1 MKTTRTGT
9 WALAALT
16 IGITA
21 VTTVAAQTLPDI
33 GFKSVG
39 RAWPLAVS
47 VQGGRETV
55 GPDRIFPPGQG
66 GPGARG
72 GAFQLYGFP
81 NDAPPPGVEPLPRD
95 LFNSPDFYADK
106 DLWTDPRYFRCNS
119 PYSTEIQ
126 QGILFPPGLV
136 EDPKDGPW
144 GFCDKDLPREAIVSP
159 YPFASA
165 EEHYNALME
174 ETKGRGGPNKYTF
187 QDFPA
192 VEWNGVY
199 ARPTVGE
206 AQLTWY
212 WLRHTQYPTML
223 SLMTPEYQQRM
234 VQEAYHQVRG
244 HALWPST
251 FCWPEGFMRRW
262 YSFSIWEEYVLAT
275 PDMVQILGGVAD
287 NFITSIY
294 VGREFKMDDV
304 ASGGVPRLG
313 EAVPRWYGE
322 TIGFWDGDTLIT
334 WTSNIQ
340 GWKAHSA
347 FEFSSKMQTI
357 EIYTPTRD
365 ADGKFTGINH
375 EAILYDP
382 EAFVQPLRIVRQL
395 DKINDYTDANETPYA
410 FIECQQ
416 TIYNMEGI
424 NTPVAPGTVLEFE
437 VPDIYGRP
445 WDAIWRKHFEQDMV
459 HPEANNEDLFDFGN

>member
-1 MKTTRTGT
+1 MKTTRTGIR
-9 WALAALT
+9 ALAALA
-16 IGITA
+16 IGIGAVTA
-21 VTTVAAQTLPDI
+21 VVAQTLPDI
-33 GFKSVG
+33 GFQSVG
-39 RAWPLAVS
+39 RAWPLAES

-66 GPGARG
+66 GPGARAG
-72 GAFQLYGFP
+72 SFQLYGFP
-81 NDAPPPGVEPLPRD
+81 NDAPPPGVEALPRD

-126 QGILFPPGLV
+126 QGILFPPGLAD
-136 EDPKDGPW
+136 DPKDGPW
-144 GFCDKDLPREAIVSP
+144 GYCDKDLPREAIVSP
-159 YPFASA
+159 YPFATA
-165 EEHYNALME
+165 EEHYQALME
-174 ETKGRGGPNKYTF
+174 ETKGRGGPQKYTF

-192 VEWNGVY
+192 AEWNGVY

-206 AQLTWY
+206 EQLTWY

-262 YSFSIWEEYVLAT
+262 YSFSIWEQYVTAT

-347 FEFSSKMQTI
+347 FEFSSQMQTI

-395 DKINDYTDANETPYA
+395 NKINDYTDANETPYA

-416 TIYNMEGI
+416 TIYNMDGI

-437 VPDIYGRP
+437 VPDMYGRP
-445 WDAIWRKHFEQDMV
+445 WDAIWQKYFEQGMSRPQEVDD
-459 HPEANNEDLFDFGN
+459 DLFNFE

>member
-1 MKTTRTGT
+1 MKTRKTVIKTALT
-9 WALAALT
+9 ALA
-16 IGITA
+16 IGLGAATA
-21 VTTVAAQTLPDI
+21 MAQTLPDI

-47 VQGGRETV
+47 VQGGRELV
-55 GPDRIFPPGQG
+55 GPDRIFPQGQG
-66 GPGARG
+66 GPGARAG
-72 GAFQLYGFP
+72 SFQLYGFP

-106 DLWTDPRYFRCNS
+106 DLWTDPRYFRCTS

-126 QGILFPPGLV
+126 QGILFPPALAA
-136 EDPKDGPW
+136 DPKDGPW
-144 GFCDKDLPREAIVSP
+144 GFCDKDLPKEAIVSP
-159 YPFASA
+159 YPFATA
-165 EEHYNALME
+165 EEHYKALME
-174 ETKGRGGPNKYTF
+174 ETKGRGGPQKYTF

-192 VEWNGVY
+192 AEWNGVY
-199 ARPTVGE
+199 ARPTAGE

-212 WLRHTQYPTML
+212 WLRHSQYPTML
-223 SLMTPEYQQRM
+223 SLLTPEYQQRM

-262 YSFSIWEEYVLAT
+262 YSFSIWEEYVTAT

-365 ADGKFTGINH
+365 ADGKFTGLNH

-395 DKINDYTDANETPYA
+395 NKINNYTDANETPYA

-416 TIYNMEGI
+416 TIYNIEGI
-424 NTPVAPGTVLEFE
+424 NTPLAPGSVIEYEL
-437 VPDIYGRP
+437 PDMLGRP
-445 WDAIWRKHFEQDMV
+445 WDAIWRKYFEQDMV